1 MNTFLKYL
9 YVVLAIA
16 FVTSCSSEDDADNLS
31 EQNSELVNEL
41 NIADAILTLVNQ
53 HRQSQGLSPL
63 SKNNTAEQLAIDHTR
78 YMISVEQINHD
89 DFAQRSD
96 ALNDQENAT
105 ASAENVARF
114 YQNAQSVVDGWLNS
128 SGHKDNIEGN
138 YTYTG
143 IAAIKDENGRYYYT
157 QLFYR

>member
-16 FVTSCSSEDDADNLS
+16 FVTSCASEDDADNLS

>member
-16 FVTSCSSEDDADNLS
+16 FVTSCASEDDTDNLS

-53 HRQSQGLSPL
+53 HRQSQGLSSL

>member
-9 YVVLAIA
+9 YIVLAIA
-16 FVTSCSSEDDADNLS
+16 FITSCSSEDDSDNLS
-31 EQNSELVNEL
+31 EPNSELVNEV
-41 NIADAILTLVNQ
+41 NITDAILALVNE
-53 HRQSQGLSPL
+53 HRQNQGLSPL
-63 SKNNTAEQLAIDHTR
+63 SKNNTAEQLAIDHTK
-78 YMISVEQINHD
+78 YMISIEQINHD

-114 YQNAQSVVDGWLNS
+114 YQNAQSVVDGWLSS